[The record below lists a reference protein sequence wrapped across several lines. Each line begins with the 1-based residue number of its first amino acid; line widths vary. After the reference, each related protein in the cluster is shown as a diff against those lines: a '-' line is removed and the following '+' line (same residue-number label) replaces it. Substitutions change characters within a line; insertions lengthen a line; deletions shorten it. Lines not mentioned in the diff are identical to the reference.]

1 MLTVGWIRHPV
12 LTISMQIAGSTGVL
26 SKKPWTRNIPIPLPL
41 RSAGIVLGTTEFVR
55 EIEET
60 HLGQRKAHRDLP
72 GLRQI
77 SGRWSIEAI
86 LAEVHKGVPGDERLR
101 KKISIYLCHHYS
113 GARLREIGACF
124 GIGESAVS
132 QESRRFKRKLEKNGD
147 LKKMVEQIRERLRG
161 VNM

>member
-1 MLTVGWIRHPV
+1 MGRALRIQFPGAFYHITSRGNEQQRIFKNDTDREKF
-12 LTISMQIAGSTGVL
+12 L
-26 SKKPWTRNIPIPLPL
+26 SYLA
-41 RSAGIVLGTTEFVR
+41 SGGTTEFVR

-72 GLRQI
+72 GIRQI

-86 LAEVHKGVPGDERLR
+86 LAEVHKGVPGDEMLR

-124 GIGESAVS
+124 GIGESAIS
-132 QESRRFKRKLEKNGD
+132 QEGRRFKRKLEKNGD

-161 VNM
+161 VNV